1 MGIVMFIIALCSS
14 CTVSSA
20 QVKPKAV
27 KGELDLSNW
36 SFQQDGA
43 INLTGEWAFY
53 GQELL
58 NVNEAFRGQDLR
70 YANVPGSWNSYPES
84 FGVKSGQGYATYRLT
99 VWIEP
104 TANVLA
110 LRMPNI
116 SSSYKLW
123 INGIPLATVGLVG
136 TSSETASAEQFPRI
150 VSFDGRTDRLD
161 IVVQVSNFQHRKGG
175 IWLDIKLG
183 DSSDIVGSQ
192 LRSSAQDM
200 IILGS
205 LFIIGI
211 YHIGL
216 YAFRRREQFTLYF
229 GLLCLLVATRI
240 GVTGEGYLLQSF
252 PFISWEA
259 GLKIEY
265 ISFAF
270 SAVTGY
276 LYVYRLFPYDMPKVL
291 KWLVVGVGSL
301 LSLYVLAFPAIVYS
315 KMLIAYQLFVMLVGI
330 YLLVVLILAVVRK
343 REGAPYVLAGLTV
356 FVLAVLNDML
366 FYNEWSKYNN
376 QQLVP
381 LGLFFFIL
389 MQSFIISSRFSS
401 ALHRVEQV
409 SHELR
414 ELNTHLE
421 DRIEERTEALRGANE
436 TLERANSELAKMEN
450 SRRQLMTN
458 ISHDLGTPMTL
469 LQGYLEAMKDG
480 MVTTDEQRNKYVR
493 MMLGKVGGVNRL
505 IRDLFELS
513 KLEAGQLMFD
523 YIHVQL
529 KDWMERHREQF
540 EMDVR
545 AKGLRFESEYEQD
558 PSGKQQ
564 VDVAGVMLRM
574 DLFRMDQVIAN
585 IIYNAIKHTGEG
597 GKIKLT
603 YSYELESNRVI
614 VRVRD
619 TGSGIE
625 AEHLPH
631 IFDRFYKKEM
641 SRNSADGGS
650 GLGLAI
656 AKEIVEAHK
665 GKIGAESVPGEGTVI
680 WISLP
685 ASLQV

>member
-1 MGIVMFIIALCSS
+1 MAAVIFIIALCSG
-14 CTVSSA
+14 CGEQTITEKE
-20 QVKPKAV
+20 KPKAV
-27 KGELDLSNW
+27 KAELDLRNW
-36 SFQQDGA
+36 SFQRDGA
-43 INLTGEWAFY
+43 VTLSGEWAFY
-53 GQELL
+53 GQQLL
-58 NVNEAFRGQDLR
+58 SAKNAFSEPDFR
-70 YANVPGSWNSYPES
+70 YANVPGSWNSYPKS
-84 FGVKSGQGYATYRLT
+84 YGVKSGQGYATYRLT
-99 VWIEP
+99 VRIEP
-104 TANVLA
+104 TSNVLA

-123 INGIPLATVGLVG
+123 INGNLLVSVGKVG
-136 TSSETASAEQFPRI
+136 TSPEAASAEQFPRI

-175 IWLDIKLG
+175 IWVDIKLG
-183 DSSDIVGSQ
+183 DSVDIVDTQ

-229 GLLCLLVATRI
+229 GLLCLLVAARI
-240 GVTGEGYLLQSF
+240 GVTGEGYLLQIF

-265 ISFAF
+265 ISFTF
-270 SAVTGY
+270 SAVTGF
-276 LYVYRLFPYDMPKVL
+276 LYVYKLFPQDMSR
-291 KWLVVGVGSL
+291 LVKQLILGVGSL

-315 KMLIAYQLFVMLVGI
+315 KMLVAYQLFVLISGLYAI
-330 YLLVVLILAVVRK
+330 AVLILAVFRK
-343 REGAPYVLAGLTV
+343 RDGSPYVLTGLSV
-356 FVLAVLNDML
+356 FVLTVLNDML
-366 FYNEWSKYNN
+366 FYNEWGVYNH
-376 QQLVP
+376 QLVP

-401 ALHRVEQV
+401 AMRSVEQV
-409 SHELR
+409 SKELR
-414 ELNTHLE
+414 ELNAHLE

-436 TLERANSELAKMEN
+436 TLEKTNKELAKMEN
-450 SRRQLMTN
+450 SRRRLMTN

-469 LQGYLEAMKDG
+469 LQGYLEAMQDG
-480 MVTTDEQRNKYVR
+480 MVKTEEQRMKYVR

-513 KLEAGQLMFD
+513 KLEAGQLRFD
-523 YIHVQL
+523 FIHVYL
-529 KDWMERHREQF
+529 KDWMDRHREQF

-545 AKGLRFESEYEQD
+545 AKAIRFESIFQQD
-558 PSGKQQ
+558 PGQDNA
-564 VDVAGVMLRM
+564 VDPDNIQLQL
-574 DLFRMDQVIAN
+574 DLFRMDQVLAN

-597 GKIKLT
+597 GKISIV
-603 YSYELESNRVI
+603 YSYEHDTGRVI

-619 TGSGIE
+619 TGSGI
-625 AEHLPH
+625 APEHLPY

-656 AKEIVEAHK
+656 AKEIVEAHN
-665 GKIGAESVPGEGTVI
+665 GAIGADSVPAEGTVI
-680 WISLP
+680 WLSLP
-685 ASLQV
+685 AAQL